1 MNNPETLTILRKQI
15 TIRNYLCNTEHEEVV
30 SEIIDGLSAQQK
42 YIPSKF
48 FYDAYGSK
56 LFEDITCL
64 PDYYPTRTEKSL
76 LKEIASQ
83 ISKTLRNIDIV
94 ELGSGDCSKISILLD
109 AIPFENM
116 ATVRY
121 IPVDVSSAAISK
133 SAEMLVKRFPD
144 ITIHGLL
151 ADFLKHLSAIPR
163 NTNRLFC
170 FFGSTLGNLTR
181 KQSIQF
187 LMDLKAVM
195 KPGDQLLIG
204 LDMVKDVKILE
215 NAYNDN
221 QGVTAAFN
229 RNILNVVNQ
238 YVNTAF
244 NPNSFEH
251 VAYYNQPKA
260 RIEMHLRALKDID
273 VDCMY
278 LPDNIRIKKGET
290 IHTENSQKY
299 THCHILDFAGITG
312 LKINAVYTDNN
323 QWFSL
328 VHLIA

>member
-1 MNNPETLTILRKQI
+1 MNNPEISTIIRKQI
-15 TIRNYLCNTEHEEVV
+15 AIRNYLYNTKHEEVI
-30 SEIIDGLSAQQK
+30 SEITEGLSAQQK

-48 FYDAYGSK
+48 FYDVNGSK
-56 LFEDITCL
+56 LFEDITSL
-64 PDYYPTRTEKSL
+64 PEYYPTRTEKAL
-76 LKEIASQ
+76 LKEVASQ

-109 AIPFENM
+109 AIPYENM

-121 IPVDVSSAAISK
+121 IPVDVSHAAISK

-144 ITIHGLL
+144 ITIIGLL
-151 ADFLKHLSAIPR
+151 ADFLKHLSAIPK

-181 KQSIQF
+181 KQSVQF

-215 NAYNDN
+215 SAYNDK
-221 QGVTAAFN
+221 QGVTAEFN
-229 RNILNVVNQ
+229 KNILNVVNG
-238 YVNTAF
+238 YAKTDF
-244 NPNSFEH
+244 SSDCFEH

-260 RIEMHLRALKDID
+260 RIEMHLRALKDLD
-273 VDCMY
+273 VICMY
-278 LPDNIRIKKGET
+278 LPDHIRIKKGET
-290 IHTENSQKY
+290 IHTENSHKY
-299 THCHILDFAGITG
+299 TYWHIYNFASITG

-328 VHLIA
+328 GHFIA

>member
-1 MNNPETLTILRKQI
+1 MNNPETSAIIRKQI
-15 TIRNYLCNTEHEEVV
+15 AIRNYLCNTEHEEVV

-48 FYDAYGSK
+48 FYDENGSK

-64 PDYYPTRTEKSL
+64 PEYYPTCTEKAL
-76 LKEIASQ
+76 LKEIAPQ

-109 AIPFENM
+109 AIPFDKM

-121 IPVDVSSAAISK
+121 IPVDFSHAAISK
-133 SAEMLVKRFPD
+133 SARILVERFPD
-144 ITIHGLL
+144 ITVYGLI
-151 ADFLKHLSAIPR
+151 ADFLKHLNVIPKE
-163 NTNRLFC
+163 TKRLFC
-170 FFGSTLGNLTR
+170 FFGGTLGNLTR
-181 KQSIQF
+181 KQSVQF
-187 LMDLKAVM
+187 LLDLKAVM

-204 LDMVKDVKILE
+204 LDMVKDIKVLE

-229 RNILNVVNQ
+229 KNILSSINQ
-238 YVNTAF
+238 YIKTAF
-244 NPNSFEH
+244 SPDWFEH
-251 VAYYNQPKA
+251 AAFYNQSKD
-260 RIEMHLRALKDID
+260 RIEMHLRALKDLEIS
-273 VDCMY
+273 CMY

-290 IHTENSQKY
+290 IHTENSHKY
-299 THCHILDFAGITG
+299 THWHIFDFACITG
-312 LKINAVYTDNN
+312 LKINTVYTDNN

-328 VHLIA
+328 VHFIA